1 MKTMQATLWTER
13 LELRWLTEDD
23 AGLMLAIWNDPDFV
37 RHVGDRGVRTTAEA
51 LDAMGAALA
60 LYRTHGYGAYR
71 IAPREGGP
79 AMGIC
84 GLFKRE
90 NLSEPDLGY
99 ALLPGWRGGGY
110 TTEAARAVLA
120 EARDGL
126 GLERVN
132 AIVSPGNADS
142 IHLLEKLG
150 MRRQGPIRMPGDD
163 EDILLFAM
171 SLGQ

>member
-1 MKTMQATLWTER
+1 MKTMHRTLRTPR

-23 AGLMLAIWNDPDFV
+23 VGLMLAIWNDPDFV

-51 LDAMGAALA
+51 LDAMGPALA

-71 IAPREGGP
+71 IAPRAGGP

-90 NLSEPDLGY
+90 IFSEPDLGY
-99 ALLPGWRGGGY
+99 ALLPGWRSCGY
-110 TTEAARAVLA
+110 TSEAARAILDD
-120 EARDGL
+120 ARDSL
-126 GLERVN
+126 GLDRVN
-132 AIVSPGNADS
+132 AIVSPGNAAS

-150 MRRQGPIRMPGDD
+150 MRRQGPVRMPGED
-163 EDILLFAM
+163 EDILLFSMA
-171 SLGQ
+171 LAQ